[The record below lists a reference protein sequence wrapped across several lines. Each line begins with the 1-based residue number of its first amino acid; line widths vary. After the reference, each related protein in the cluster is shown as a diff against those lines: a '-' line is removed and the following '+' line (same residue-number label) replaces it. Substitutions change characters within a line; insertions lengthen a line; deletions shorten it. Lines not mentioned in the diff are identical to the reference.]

1 MTKRMMWGLWA
12 LAIVGLALAT
22 ACTAPARDE
31 KAAAAAPAA
40 AQTVEQLEAAV
51 PDNPL
56 KEAYFGETHVHTSFS
71 LDAFIGGARLTPD
84 EAYKFAQGKDVTIQG
99 QTHNIEKPLD
109 WAAVSDHA
117 EFIGEMYSAQVPGAK
132 GGDNPMLEELRGLKN
147 VDEQRAWFV
156 KYVINNMRGANPG
169 HPPFYAGPET
179 TESAWKDIQ
188 LKAVRDN
195 YQPGKFTTLAG
206 FEWTASNNAG
216 NMHRN
221 VIFRDLTVP
230 DVPLSA
236 LDTND
241 EEKLWA
247 WMAEQEKKGSKLLAI
262 PHNSNGSKGYMFEPL
277 DNAGKPLTA
286 EYAKLRSHFERLI
299 EMMQIKGNS
308 EVHRKFWPA
317 DEFADFEN
325 ADSVATFSG
334 RTFKKENFVRW
345 AVTKGLDYQAKLGA
359 NPYQLGF
366 IGGTDNHNGAPAD
379 VVEDNY
385 IGSHGPAD
393 GTLKDR
399 REGEIDGWI
408 KAKESSPG
416 SISGVWATKNT
427 RAAIW
432 DAMAARESFVTSGTR
447 IKVRFFA
454 GADLPEPARGPART
468 GGAGLRERRA
478 DGRHDQRGVQV
489 AHLHGLGVEGPRRRQ
504 PRSHPDHQGLGG
516 REGRAAGQGRSTS
529 SGAAIASRAAN
540 GKVPAVGNTVDLQ
553 KATYTNAIGSAELM
567 GTWTDPEF
575 DPKQHAI
582 YYVRVLEIPTP
593 RFTTYD
599 AVRNN
604 LPLLEGRAGDDPGA
618 GVDARPSG
626 TRRGSSREETL
637 GLGGAGP
644 GWPRTT
650 IGKVGRM
657 NIVSLIIQLVSGA
670 AGGNI
675 AGSLL
680 KKLDLGPV
688 GNSIAGILGGGLGG
702 QILGMLTA
710 GAAPAAGG
718 LDIASIIGSVAS
730 GGIGGGVLMAII
742 GAIRKAMSK

>member
-1 MTKRMMWGLWA
+1 MKHAKSMKKASRSAA
-12 LAIVGLALAT
+12 LAFAVVLLASG
-22 ACTAPARDE
+22 CSDPAADD
-31 KAAAAAPAA
+31 KAQPAAAAAASAASAPAA
-40 AQTVEQLEAAV
+40 VAPVPVTQTVEQLEAAV

-56 KEAYFGETHVHTSFS
+56 KEAYFGETHVHTSYS

-84 EAYKFAQGKDVTIQG
+84 DAYKFAQGKDVTIQG
-99 QTHNIEKPLD
+99 QTHNIKKPLD
-109 WAAVSDHA
+109 WTAVSDHA
-117 EFIGEMYSAQVPGAK
+117 EFIGEMYSTQVAGAK

-147 VDEQRAWFV
+147 VDEQRAWFL

-179 TESAWKDIQ
+179 TRSAWKDVQ

-230 DVPLSA
+230 DLPLSA

-247 WMAEQEKKGSKLLAI
+247 WMTEQEKKGSKLLAI
-262 PHNSNGSKGYMFEPL
+262 PHNSNGSKGYMFESV

-317 DEFADFEN
+317 DEFAEFEN
-325 ADSVATFSG
+325 GDSVATFSG
-334 RTFKKENFVRW
+334 RSFKKENFVRW

-366 IGGTDNHNGAPAD
+366 IGGTDNHNGAPGD

-408 KAKESSPG
+408 KGKDSNPG
-416 SISGVWATKNT
+416 SLSGVWASKNT

-454 GADLPEPARGPART
+454 GADLPGRPADPRALVEQGYQSGVPM
-468 GGAGLRERRA
+468 GG
-478 DGRHDQRGVQV
+478 
-489 AHLHGLGVEGPRRRQ
+489 
-504 PRSHPDHQGLGG
+504 
-516 REGRAAGQGRSTS
+516 TI
-529 SGAAIASRAAN
+529 SGAAKSPAFTVWASKDPDGANLDRIQIIKGWVNAKGEPQDKVIDVVWSGERKPAKN
-540 GKVPAVGNTVDLQ
+540 GKLPAVGNTVDLQ
-553 KATYTNAIGSAELM
+553 KATYTNAIGSPELM
-567 GTWTDPEF
+567 GYWTDPAF
-575 DPKQHAI
+575 DPKQHSI

-599 AVRNN
+599 AVRNK
-604 LPLLEGRAGDDPGA
+604 LPLLPGVAATVQERAWTSPIWY
-618 GVDARPSG
+618 RP
-626 TRRGSSREETL
+626 L
-637 GLGGAGP
+637 F
-644 GWPRTT
+644 
-650 IGKVGRM
+650 
-657 NIVSLIIQLVSGA
+657 
-670 AGGNI
+670 
-675 AGSLL
+675 
-680 KKLDLGPV
+680 
-688 GNSIAGILGGGLGG
+688 
-702 QILGMLTA
+702 
-710 GAAPAAGG
+710 
-718 LDIASIIGSVAS
+718 
-730 GGIGGGVLMAII
+730 
-742 GAIRKAMSK
+742 

>member
-1 MTKRMMWGLWA
+1 MTAAIA
-12 LAIVGLALAT
+12 LVGGVALVAACGGPAPTPT
-22 ACTAPARDE
+22 AEAP
-31 KAAAAAPAA
+31 AAAPAT
-40 AQTVEQLEAAV
+40 QTVEQLEAAV

-99 QTHNIEKPLD
+99 QTHNIKKPLD
-109 WAAVSDHA
+109 WTAVSDHA
-117 EFIGEMYSAQVPGAK
+117 EFIGEMFSAQVPGAK

-179 TESAWKDIQ
+179 TKSAWQDVQ

-247 WMAEQEKKGSKLLAI
+247 WMAEQEKRGSKLLAI

-277 DNAGKPLTA
+277 DNSGKPLTA

-308 EVHRKFWPA
+308 EVHRSFWPA

-325 ADSVATFSG
+325 GDSVGTFSG

-366 IGGTDNHNGAPAD
+366 IGGTDNHNGAA
-379 VVEDNY
+379 
-385 IGSHGPAD
+385 GG
-393 GTLKDR
+393 R
-399 REGEIDGWI
+399 R
-408 KAKESSPG
+408 
-416 SISGVWATKNT
+416 
-427 RAAIW
+427 
-432 DAMAARESFVTSGTR
+432 
-447 IKVRFFA
+447 
-454 GADLPEPARGPART
+454 RGQ
-468 GGAGLRERRA
+468 L
-478 DGRHDQRGVQV
+478 Q
-489 AHLHGLGVEGPRRRQ
+489 RQ
-504 PRSHPDHQGLGG
+504 PRPGG
-516 REGRAAGQGRSTS
+516 RHADGSPRGRDRRLDQGQGVE
-529 SGAAIASRAAN
+529 SG
-540 GKVPAVGNTVDLQ
+540 VDL
-553 KATYTNAIGSAELM
+553 
-567 GTWTDPEF
+567 
-575 DPKQHAI
+575 
-582 YYVRVLEIPTP
+582 
-593 RFTTYD
+593 
-599 AVRNN
+599 
-604 LPLLEGRAGDDPGA
+604 
-618 GVDARPSG
+618 
-626 TRRGSSREETL
+626 
-637 GLGGAGP
+637 
-644 GWPRTT
+644 
-650 IGKVGRM
+650 
-657 NIVSLIIQLVSGA
+657 
-670 AGGNI
+670 
-675 AGSLL
+675 
-680 KKLDLGPV
+680 
-688 GNSIAGILGGGLGG
+688 GGLGHEEHPG
-702 QILGMLTA
+702 GHLGWHGRARELRDLRHTHQ
-710 GAAPAAGG
+710 GP
-718 LDIASIIGSVAS
+718 LLRRS
-730 GGIGGGVLMAII
+730 
-742 GAIRKAMSK
+742 